1 MLNRRKEERIPFLEK
16 IYHAIELIIDK
27 EVVPGIIVNLSS
39 RGISIIAF
47 TKLKI
52 NQPLYMAFK
61 LKSLLIKSVSGKA
74 IWCKKIGEMW
84 RIGIVFSKIDP
95 ANAQAINYMAADFAQ
110 CERKI
115 HLKEKNVCF
124 NKCSYYRMCNK
135 PQKITK
141 TRIQ

>member
-27 EVVPGIIVNLSS
+27 EEVPGIIVNLSS
-39 RGISIIAF
+39 RGISIITF

-52 NQPLYMAFK
+52 NQPINMAFK
-61 LKSLLIKSVSGKA
+61 LKSLLIKSVTGKV
-74 IWCKKIGEMW
+74 IWCKKIGDMW
-84 RIGIVFSKIDP
+84 RIGITFTKIDST
-95 ANAQAINYMAADFAQ
+95 NTQTINSMAADFAQ

-115 HLKEKNVCF
+115 YLKKKNICF
-124 NKCSYYRMCNK
+124 SKCSYYRMCNK

-141 TRIQ
+141 IKK